1 MIVRAIL
8 LLTGLILLFA
18 CEKSQSPILDIENVV
33 DKTPQQVE
41 AILGRPDTSYTQTIV
56 TKHIFTQIY
65 KDEFDIEIMYPDG
78 LATDIVVLNG
88 APKLPFEA
96 SILNRFGLK
105 EITPSHVL
113 EKSYIKWK
121 NYPGFKTINF
131 FVTDLDSAGQVEQFR
146 LFFKSDGK

>member
-8 LLTGLILLFA
+8 LLLGLIFLFA
-18 CEKSQSPILDIENVV
+18 CESRGPILDIENVV

-65 KDEFDIEIMYPDG
+65 KDEFDIEIMYPKG

-96 SILNRFGLK
+96 SILTRFGLK
-105 EITPSHVL
+105 EIPPSHVR
-113 EKSYIKWK
+113 KNFYIKWK

-131 FVTDLDSAGQVEQFR
+131 FVTDLDSAGRVEQFR